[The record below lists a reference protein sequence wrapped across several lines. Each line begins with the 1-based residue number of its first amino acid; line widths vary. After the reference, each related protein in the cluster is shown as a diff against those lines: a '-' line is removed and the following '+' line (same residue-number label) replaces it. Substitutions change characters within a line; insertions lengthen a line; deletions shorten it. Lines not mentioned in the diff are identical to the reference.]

1 MRFENEGFGIL
12 SDPIQFI
19 NRVAYEAG
27 KPLTDCRLKINR
39 NEGFNLYKVRDYCY
53 GTIFIVSHSTYL
65 SLLCEI

>member
-1 MRFENEGFGIL
+1 MWGKNEGLGIL
-12 SDPIQFI
+12 CNQRQFF
-19 NRVAYEAG
+19 NRAAYEAG
-27 KPLTDCRLKINR
+27 KPLTNCRLKINR